1 MANDLILDDND
12 DALSLPAHLRGSA
25 ATSDDL
31 SGGLSGG
38 YPVISIKGKRFAIS
52 DGGSREVIMRP
63 DEPDEPA
70 SSLQVV
76 IVKSNP
82 HLSKV
87 YYEAGYSEGSDAKPT
102 CYSNNGVGPAA
113 DAQSPQSPTCAV
125 CPHNEWGSRISD
137 SGGKGKA
144 CSDSRRI
151 AVCPVGELDR
161 PMLLRIPAA
170 TLRELANYAGNLKRR
185 NAPYQALVTKLS
197 FDNNVAHPK
206 LNFKA
211 MRWLDA
217 KEWATVQELMS
228 NPVLDQIVGTGE
240 SVAEN
245 VKTPAAKSVEK
256 PVEKSKEK
264 AKPDPKKAAKTTAED
279 SETAKKMASISNEL
293 DDVLAELDD

>member
-1 MANDLILDDND
+1 MANDLIIDND
-12 DALSLPAHLRGSA
+12 EDGALALPAHLRGTA
-25 ATSDDL
+25 AAADDL

-87 YYEAGYSEGSDAKPT
+87 YYEQGYSEGSDAKPT

-144 CSDSRRI
+144 CGDSRRI

-185 NAPYQALVTKLS
+185 NAPYQAVVTKLS

-206 LNFKA
+206 LNFKSV
-211 MRWLDA
+211 RWLDA
-217 KEWATVQELMS
+217 KEWAQVQELMS
-228 NPVLDQIVGTGE
+228 NPTLDQIVGTGE
-240 SVAEN
+240 KVAEAPKSPV
-245 VKTPAAKSVEK
+245 VKAEPKPAPK
-256 PVEKSKEK
+256 KE
-264 AKPDPKKAAKTTAED
+264 AKPKAAAED

-293 DDVLAELDD
+293 DDVLAGLDD